1 MQRENP
7 LSARIREDI
16 LQMITVEKRFKP
28 GDKLPNEFELAHE
41 LGVSRATLREAV
53 RVLASQGYLEILRGK
68 GTFVSDSKEMYDDFA
83 LPDLRNMRV
92 NVKDLYEMRLIFEPQ
107 AAYYA
112 AKRASEQEIAT
123 IVEYCNLN
131 EEMIST
137 KSPLWDQSE
146 QHFHNAIAAATH
158 NRFFTSLMPIFN
170 RAIHNGVILANESP
184 AVARDTLQDHRN
196 IVLYLQAR
204 NAEGAKIAMHLH
216 ILNTMREFG
225 VEMD

>member
-1 MQRENP
+1 M
-7 LSARIREDI
+7 RIRSEALVLSPADAI
-16 LQMITVEKRFKP
+16 STDPSQT
-28 GDKLPNEFELAHE
+28 AA
-41 LGVSRATLREAV
+41 SRIYR
-53 RVLASQGYLEILRGK
+53 ILRDK
-68 GTFVSDSKEMYDDFA
+68 IISMQMLPGTA
-83 LPDLRNMRV
+83 T
-92 NVKDLYEMRLIFEPQ
+92 
-107 AAYYA
+107 
-112 AKRASEQEIAT
+112 SEQEIAT